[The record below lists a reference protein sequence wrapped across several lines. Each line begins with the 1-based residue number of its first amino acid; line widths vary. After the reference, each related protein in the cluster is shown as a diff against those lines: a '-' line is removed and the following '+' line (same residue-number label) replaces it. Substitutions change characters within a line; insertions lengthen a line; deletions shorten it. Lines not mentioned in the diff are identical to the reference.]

1 MAGFTGYLLDPSSLA
16 ILATVAGL
24 GIFVWYTAV
33 VIYRINFH
41 PLAHIPG
48 PFLARATH
56 LYSFYFNG
64 ILDGKLYL
72 QVDKLHEAY
81 GPVIRITPDEVHL
94 SNPENYDKI
103 YHVGTPYNKS
113 APFYDAFGVDKATFT
128 TADNNIHRMKR
139 AAFNPFFSR
148 KRVLELEDIVQS
160 KAKTLVRRISTALKT
175 CGGIDLHHGF
185 RAISIDVISDYAF
198 DNCYNFLE
206 KDDFGAPF
214 FDMIRGF
221 GPMFWFFQQF
231 PFLRPIL
238 LGVPPWVAKLT
249 SPSLT
254 RMLQFHQSSREQ
266 VVRVKRQVEA
276 NEKPERTT
284 IFHQFLNPEF
294 MKELPTV
301 EQLKDEAY
309 IVVAAAADTTGN
321 AMTIGLYN
329 TVSSPKIYAAV
340 TAELREAFPDPNG
353 DIDFV
358 TLEKLPYF
366 TGIIKEALRLSF
378 GVAGRL
384 PRVVPEAGAEFD
396 GYKVPAGT
404 TVGMSSWTMHRNQD
418 IFPDPDKFD
427 PSRWLDPKVS
437 AELERYLVAFSKGS
451 RACVG
456 MQLAA
461 CELYVT
467 LGSVLRNFPDLTI
480 KPKTREELLYM
491 DYFSS
496 YHPDKYNK
504 FYFELP
510 SSKVEA

>member
-1 MAGFTGYLLDPSSLA
+1 MAGFTGYLTDPSSLA
-16 ILATVAGL
+16 TLATAGGL
-24 GIFVWYTAV
+24 GILLWYTAV
-33 VIYRINFH
+33 VIYRIAFH

-48 PFLARATH
+48 PFLARATN

-64 ILDGKLYL
+64 ILDGKFYL
-72 QVDKLHEAY
+72 QVEKLHKIY
-81 GPVIRITPDEVHL
+81 GPVVRITPDEIHL

-103 YHVGTPYNKS
+103 YHVGTKYNKS

-160 KAKTLVRRISTALKT
+160 KAKTLVKRISSALES

-198 DNCYNFLE
+198 DNCYKFLE

-214 FDMIRGF
+214 FDVIRGF
-221 GPMFWFFQQF
+221 GPMFWLFQQV
-231 PFLRPIL
+231 PFMRPIL
-238 LGVPPWVAKLT
+238 LGIPLWMAKLT

-254 RMLQFHQSSREQ
+254 SMLMFHQSSREQ
-266 VVRVKRQVEA
+266 VARVKRQVEA
-276 NEKPERTT
+276 NEKPERLT

-294 MKELPTV
+294 MKDIPTV

-321 AMTIGLYN
+321 AMTVALYH
-329 TVSSPKIYAAV
+329 TVSSPNIYATV

-378 GVAGRL
+378 GVVGRL
-384 PRVVPEAGAEFD
+384 PRVVPEPGAEFD
-396 GYKVPAGT
+396 GYEVPAGT
-404 TVGMSSWTMHRNQD
+404 IVGMSSWTMHRNQD

-427 PSRWLDPKVS
+427 PSRWLDPAAS
-437 AELERYLVAFSKGS
+437 IELERYLVAFSKGS

-456 MQLAA
+456 MQLAE

-467 LGSVLRNFPDLTI
+467 LGRVLRSFSDLTI
-480 KPKTREELLYM
+480 KPKAREELLYM

-496 YHPDKYNK
+496 YHPEKYNK

-510 SSKVEA
+510 GGKIEQ